1 MGAQASK
8 QVGRKF
14 PQQANPEILTQAPK
28 ASPSSTNHSETV
40 ESATGAPYIA
50 DEYRSE
56 AIEED
61 GKDPDLAKKLT
72 EIGQVNIPE
81 LRTKYRTTD
90 PMLQIIRRRNQVENA
105 EEFDPLVPS
114 SQKAENRITID
125 DLYAL
130 LEQRKMLPA
139 DASDQHLKP
148 FTEKY
153 PLNQSTIQTLF
164 KYVNNIT
171 PFEVGN
177 DDERQR
183 GVWVDNKDAFR
194 RYVEQ
199 AQEVTKKQK
208 ESRRV
213 DKTDKPSDLSSDAQ
227 RKKEK
232 ELEELFTD

>member
-1 MGAQASK
+1 
-8 QVGRKF
+8 
-14 PQQANPEILTQAPK
+14 
-28 ASPSSTNHSETV
+28 
-40 ESATGAPYIA
+40 
-50 DEYRSE
+50 
-56 AIEED
+56 
-61 GKDPDLAKKLT
+61 
-72 EIGQVNIPE
+72 
-81 LRTKYRTTD
+81 
-90 PMLQIIRRRNQVENA
+90 MLQIIRRRNQVENA

-183 GVWVDNKDAFR
+183 GVWVDNKDVFR

-199 AQEVTKKQK
+199 SQEVTKKQK

-213 DKTDKPSDLSSDAQ
+213 DKTDKPSDLSSGAQ